1 MPELVL
7 SSGAVHYTDKGQG
20 SPILLLHA
28 NPGDSRD
35 FAGVIEALAGYGR
48 VLALDWPGYGQS
60 PLPSHPEQ
68 LTVMTV
74 YRVLEE
80 FVQALALTDLVIVG
94 NSLGGNAAVR
104 LAAACPERVQGLVL
118 VAPGGFT
125 PHNLITRLFC
135 LWQGSPLALSPYRFA
150 RLYLK
155 RNNPLTQAMLARAR
169 SEQAKAGQL
178 AMNRSLWR
186 SFGSTENDL
195 RTLAASVKTPAL
207 LLFGRHDP
215 VIDAGK
221 DGPVA
226 QQCLPQARLEVLPC
240 GHASFA
246 EVPDLFLQQV
256 ESFLAGVLPKQV
268 KADKVAHLS
277 EES

>member
-1 MPELVL
+1 MPQLSL
-7 SSGAVHYTDKGQG
+7 SSGAVHYTEKGQG

-35 FAGVIEALAGYGR
+35 FAGVIDALAGYGR
-48 VLALDWPGYGQS
+48 VLALDWPGYGKS
-60 PLPSHPEQ
+60 PLPADAEQ

-80 FVQALALTDLVIVG
+80 FVQALALTDLVVVG

-104 LAAACPERVQGLVL
+104 LAAACPERVKGLVL

-125 PHNLITRLFC
+125 PHNVITRLFC
-135 LWQGSPLALSPYRFA
+135 RWQGSPLALSPYRFA

-155 RNNPLTQAMLARAR
+155 RDTPLTREMLERAR
-169 SEQAKAGQL
+169 GEQAKAGQI

-195 RTLAASVKTPAL
+195 RTLAANVKAPAL
-207 LLFGRHDP
+207 LLFGQHDP
-215 VIDAGK
+215 VIVARK

-246 EVPDLFLQQV
+246 EIPDLFLQQV
-256 ESFLAGVLPKQV
+256 ERFLAGLSPKQT

-277 EES
+277 QES